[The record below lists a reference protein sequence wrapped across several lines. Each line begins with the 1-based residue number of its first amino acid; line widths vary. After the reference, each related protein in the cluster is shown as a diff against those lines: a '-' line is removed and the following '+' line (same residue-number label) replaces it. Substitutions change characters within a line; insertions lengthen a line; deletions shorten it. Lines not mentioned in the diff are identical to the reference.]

1 MTMRLP
7 NRLPNGPAGI
17 IDAENTMAIDMAKAA
32 RPTRTDLP
40 PASSD
45 AGRPGTATLR
55 EVAELACVS
64 KATVSRFINSPEIVS
79 PSVRER
85 IQIAIDHLG
94 WVPHAAARALATQ
107 RTGTV
112 GAVVP
117 TLANEHF
124 ATAIQVLQDE
134 LEERGY
140 TLLLGCSEYD
150 LDREYRQVRKML
162 ERGVDAIAVVGE
174 GHHSDLYPLLEQRSV
189 PCVSTFTFGAKQRSI
204 CVGVD
209 NYRAFYDATNYL
221 LDLGHRR
228 IAMIAQNA
236 DTNDRAAA
244 RRDGVRDAL
253 AEHGIAIH
261 PAHVAEGYWGVQEGR
276 RLFGQIMAAPIAP
289 PTAIICG
296 NGSFA
301 TGAMLEAMAAGY
313 DVPGKLS
320 LIGFDDFEVM
330 AELPIPITTVR
341 VPSAEIGKRAAELLI
356 AQLSGEAD
364 AKSVECAA
372 TLIVRE
378 SCAPPHA
385 G

>member
-1 MTMRLP
+1 MRLP
-7 NRLPNGPAGI
+7 DEAAVI
-17 IDAENTMAIDMAKAA
+17 IAAENSKAKAKANHMAKAA
-32 RPTRTDLP
+32 RPTRHDP
-40 PASSD
+40 PAEPSVSV
-45 AGRPGTATLR
+45 RPGAATLR

-107 RTGTV
+107 RTGTI

-134 LEERGY
+134 LEEKGY

-150 LDREYRQVRKML
+150 LQREYRQVRKML

-174 GHHSDLYPLLEQRSV
+174 GHHPDLYTLLNQRNV
-189 PCVSTFTFGAKQRSI
+189 PCVSTFTFAAKQRSI

-221 LDLGHRR
+221 LGLGHRR

-244 RRDGVRDAL
+244 RREGVRVAL

-261 PAHVAEGYWGVQEGR
+261 PAHMAEGFWGVQEGR
-276 RLFGQIMAAPIAP
+276 RLFRQIMAAPIEA
-289 PTAIICG
+289 PTAIVCG

-313 DVPGKLS
+313 DVPGHLS

-341 VPSAEIGKRAAELLI
+341 VPSAEIGRRTAELLI
-356 AQLSGEAD
+356 AQLNGESD
-364 AKSVECAA
+364 TRSIECEA
-372 TLIVRE
+372 TLIVRQ
-378 SCAPPHA
+378 SCARPRSD
-385 G
+385 

>member
-1 MTMRLP
+1 MPMRLP
-7 NRLPNGPAGI
+7 HEAAVI
-17 IDAENTMAIDMAKAA
+17 IAAENSTAIDMAKAA
-32 RPTRTDLP
+32 RPTRQEP
-40 PASSD
+40 PAAPSV
-45 AGRPGTATLR
+45 AVRPGAATLR
-55 EVAELACVS
+55 DVAELACVS

-107 RTGTV
+107 RTGTI

-134 LEERGY
+134 LEEKGY

-150 LDREYRQVRKML
+150 LQREYRQVRKML

-174 GHHSDLYPLLEQRSV
+174 GHHPDLYPLLDQRNV
-189 PCVSTFTFGAKQRSI
+189 PCVSTFTFAAKQRSI

-209 NYRAFYDATNYL
+209 NYRAFYDATQYL
-221 LDLGHRR
+221 LGLGHRR

-244 RRDGVRDAL
+244 RREGVRVAL
-253 AEHGIAIH
+253 AEHGVAIH
-261 PAHVAEGYWGVQEGR
+261 PAHMAEGFWGVQEGR
-276 RLFGQIMAAPIAP
+276 RLFRQIMAAPIEP
-289 PTAIICG
+289 PTAIVCG

-301 TGAMLEAMAAGY
+301 TGAMLEAIAGDY
-313 DVPGKLS
+313 DVPGYLS

-341 VPSAEIGKRAAELLI
+341 VPSAEIGRRTAELLI
-356 AQLSGEAD
+356 AQLNGEAD
-364 AKSVECAA
+364 TQSVECEA

-378 SCAPPHA
+378 SCAKPRA
-385 G
+385 V

>member
-1 MTMRLP
+1 MCLP
-7 NRLPNGPAGI
+7 NEPAGI
-17 IDAENTMAIDMAKAA
+17 IGTENNSAIDMAKAA
-32 RPTRTDLP
+32 RPTRNEQLAAPSVADR
-40 PASSD
+40 PA
-45 AGRPGTATLR
+45 TATLR
-55 EVAELACVS
+55 EVAQLACVS

-85 IQIAIDHLG
+85 IQLAIDHLG

-134 LEERGY
+134 LEEKGY
-140 TLLLGCSEYD
+140 TLLLACSEYD
-150 LDREYRQVRKML
+150 LQREYRQVRKML

-174 GHHSDLYPLLEQRSV
+174 GHHPDLYPLLKQRDV
-189 PCVSTFTFGAKQRSI
+189 PCVSTFTFGPKQRSI
-204 CVGVD
+204 SVGVD

-244 RRDGVRDAL
+244 RREGVRVAL
-253 AEHGIAIH
+253 AERGIAIH
-261 PAHVAEGYWGVQEGR
+261 PAHMAEGYWGVQEGR
-276 RLFGQIMAAPIAP
+276 KLFSQIMAAPIEP
-289 PTAIICG
+289 PTALVCG

-313 DVPGKLS
+313 DVPGHLS

-341 VPSAEIGKRAAELLI
+341 VPSAEIGRRTAELLI
-356 AQLSGEAD
+356 AQLNGETD
-364 AKSVECAA
+364 VRSVECKS
-372 TLIVRE
+372 TLILRE
-378 SCAPPHA
+378 SCAPPFSD
-385 G
+385 

>member
-1 MTMRLP
+1 MRLP
-7 NRLPNGPAGI
+7 TRLVNEPAGI
-17 IDAENTMAIDMAKAA
+17 IGTENTTAIDMAKAA
-32 RPTRTDLP
+32 RPTRNEQ
-40 PASSD
+40 PAAPTI
-45 AGRPGTATLR
+45 AGRPGAATLR
-55 EVAELACVS
+55 DVAELACVS
-64 KATVSRFINSPEIVS
+64 KATVSRFINSPQVVS

-85 IQIAIDHLG
+85 IQVAIDHLG

-134 LEERGY
+134 LEEKGY

-150 LDREYRQVRKML
+150 LQREYRQVRKML

-174 GHHSDLYPLLEQRSV
+174 GHHPDLYPLLEQRDV
-189 PCVSTFTFGAKQRSI
+189 PCVSTFTFASSRRTI

-209 NYRAFYDATNYL
+209 NYRAFYDATKYL

-244 RRDGVRDAL
+244 RREGVRVAL

-261 PAHVAEGYWGVQEGR
+261 PAHMAEGYWGVQEGR
-276 RLFGQIMAAPIAP
+276 KLFRQIMAAPIEP
-289 PTAIICG
+289 PTAIVCG

-313 DVPGKLS
+313 DVPGHLS

-341 VPSAEIGKRAAELLI
+341 VPSAEIGRRTADLLI
-356 AQLSGEAD
+356 AQLNGKTDIDSI
-364 AKSVECAA
+364 ECEA

-378 SCAPPHA
+378 SCARPRSS
-385 G
+385 

>member
-1 MTMRLP
+1 MRLP
-7 NRLPNGPAGI
+7 KEPAGI
-17 IDAENTMAIDMAKAA
+17 IGAENTTAIDMAKAA
-32 RPTRTDLP
+32 RPTRNEQ
-40 PASSD
+40 PAPQSV
-45 AGRPGTATLR
+45 AARPGAATLR
-55 EVAELACVS
+55 DVAELACVS

-85 IQIAIDHLG
+85 IQVAIDHLG

-107 RTGTV
+107 RTGTI

-134 LEERGY
+134 LEEKGY

-150 LDREYRQVRKML
+150 LQREYRQVRKML

-174 GHHSDLYPLLEQRSV
+174 GHHPDLYPLLEQRDV
-189 PCVSTFTFGAKQRSI
+189 PCVSTFTFAPKHQSV

-209 NYRAFYDATNYL
+209 NYRAFYDATKYL

-244 RRDGVRDAL
+244 RREGVRVAL

-261 PAHVAEGYWGVQEGR
+261 PAHMAEGYWGVHEGR
-276 RLFGQIMAAPIAP
+276 KLFGQIMAAPIEL
-289 PTAIICG
+289 PTAIVCG

-313 DVPGKLS
+313 DVPGHLS

-341 VPSAEIGKRAAELLI
+341 VPSAEIGRRTADLLI
-356 AQLSGEAD
+356 AQLNGETD
-364 AKSVECAA
+364 PQSIECEA

-378 SCAPPHA
+378 SCARPRS

>member
-1 MTMRLP
+1 MRLP
-7 NRLPNGPAGI
+7 KEAAVI
-17 IDAENTMAIDMAKAA
+17 IAAENSKANAKANHMAKAA
-32 RPTRTDLP
+32 RPTRHDP
-40 PASSD
+40 PAEPSVSV
-45 AGRPGTATLR
+45 RPGAATLR

-107 RTGTV
+107 RTGTI

-134 LEERGY
+134 LEEKGY

-150 LDREYRQVRKML
+150 LQREYRQVRKML

-174 GHHSDLYPLLEQRSV
+174 GHHPDLYTLLDQRNV
-189 PCVSTFTFGAKQRSI
+189 PCVSTFTFAAKQRSI

-221 LDLGHRR
+221 LGLGHRR

-236 DTNDRAAA
+236 NTNDRAAA
-244 RRDGVRDAL
+244 RREGVRVAL

-261 PAHVAEGYWGVQEGR
+261 PAHMAEGFWGVQEGR
-276 RLFGQIMAAPIAP
+276 RLFRQIMAAPIEA
-289 PTAIICG
+289 PTAIVCG

-313 DVPGKLS
+313 DVPGHLS

-341 VPSAEIGKRAAELLI
+341 VPSAEIGRRTAELLI
-356 AQLSGEAD
+356 AQLNGESD
-364 AKSVECAA
+364 TRSIECEA
-372 TLIVRE
+372 TLIVRQ
-378 SCAPPHA
+378 SCARPRSD
-385 G
+385 

>member
-1 MTMRLP
+1 MRLP
-7 NRLPNGPAGI
+7 NEPAGI
-17 IDAENTMAIDMAKAA
+17 IGAENTTAIDMAKAA
-32 RPTRTDLP
+32 RPNRNEQ
-40 PASSD
+40 PAAPSVT
-45 AGRPGTATLR
+45 GRPGAATLR
-55 EVAELACVS
+55 DVAALACVS

-107 RTGTV
+107 RTGTI

-134 LEERGY
+134 LEEKGY

-150 LDREYRQVRKML
+150 LQREYRQVRKML

-174 GHHSDLYPLLEQRSV
+174 GHHPDLYPLLEQRDV
-189 PCVSTFTFGAKQRSI
+189 PCVSTFTFASKQRSI

-209 NYRAFYDATNYL
+209 NYRAFYDATKYL

-228 IAMIAQNA
+228 IAMLAQNA

-244 RRDGVRDAL
+244 RREGVRVAL

-261 PAHVAEGYWGVQEGR
+261 PAHMAEGYWGVQEGR
-276 RLFGQIMAAPIAP
+276 KLFARIMAAPIEP
-289 PTAIICG
+289 PTAIVCG

-313 DVPGKLS
+313 DVPGHLS

-341 VPSAEIGKRAAELLI
+341 VPSAEIGRRTAELLI
-356 AQLSGEAD
+356 AQLNGEAD
-364 AKSVECAA
+364 TQSIECEA

-378 SCAPPHA
+378 SCARPHS

>member
-1 MTMRLP
+1 
-7 NRLPNGPAGI
+7 
-17 IDAENTMAIDMAKAA
+17 MAKAA
-32 RPTRTDLP
+32 RPTRTDQ
-40 PASSD
+40 PAVPSV

-79 PSVRER
+79 PGVRER

-124 ATAIQVLQDE
+124 ATAIEVLQDE
-134 LEERGY
+134 LEEKGY

-150 LDREYRQVRKML
+150 LQREYRQVRKML

-174 GHHSDLYPLLEQRSV
+174 GHHPDLYPLLEQRSV
-189 PCVSTFTFGAKQRSI
+189 PCVSTFTFSAKQRSI
-204 CVGVD
+204 CVGVN

-221 LDLGHRR
+221 LSLGHRR

-244 RRDGVRDAL
+244 RREGVRDAL

-261 PAHVAEGYWGVQEGR
+261 PAHVVEGYWGVQEGR
-276 RLFGQIMAAPIAP
+276 RLFGQIMAAPIDP
-289 PTAIICG
+289 PTAIVCG

-313 DVPGKLS
+313 DVPNQLS
-320 LIGFDDFEVM
+320 LIGFDDFELM

-341 VPSAEIGKRAAELLI
+341 VPSAEIGKRTADLLI
-356 AQLSGEAD
+356 AQLNGEEGIQ
-364 AKSVECAA
+364 SIECES
-372 TLIVRE
+372 TLMVRN
-378 SCAPPHA
+378 SCAPPRSA
-385 G
+385 

>member
-1 MTMRLP
+1 
-7 NRLPNGPAGI
+7 
-17 IDAENTMAIDMAKAA
+17 MAKAA
-32 RPTRTDLP
+32 RPTP
-40 PASSD
+40 PEQPATPSTSV
-45 AGRPGTATLR
+45 RVGTATLR
-55 EVAELACVS
+55 DVAELACVS
-64 KATVSRFINSPEIVS
+64 KATVSRFVNSPEIVS

-85 IQIAIDHLG
+85 IQVAIDHLG
-94 WVPHAAARALATQ
+94 WVPHAAARALATH
-107 RTGTV
+107 RTGTI

-134 LEERGY
+134 LEEKGY

-150 LDREYRQVRKML
+150 LQREYRQVRKML

-174 GHHSDLYPLLEQRSV
+174 GHHPDLYPLLDQRNV
-189 PCVSTFTFGAKQRSI
+189 PCVSTFTFAPDHRSV

-209 NYRAFYDATNYL
+209 NYRAFYDATQYL
-221 LDLGHRR
+221 VGLGHRR

-244 RRDGVRDAL
+244 RREGVRVAL

-261 PAHVAEGYWGVQEGR
+261 PAHMAEGYWGVQEGR
-276 RLFGQIMAAPIAP
+276 RLFSQIMAAPIEP
-289 PTAIICG
+289 PTAFICG

-301 TGAMLEAMAAGY
+301 TGAMLEAMAKGY
-313 DVPGKLS
+313 DVPGQLS
-320 LIGFDDFEVM
+320 LIGFDDFEIM

-341 VPSAEIGKRAAELLI
+341 VPSAEIGRRTADLLI
-356 AQLSGEAD
+356 AQLNGDRETQSI
-364 AKSVECAA
+364 ECEA

-378 SCAPPHA
+378 SCAAPRTA
-385 G
+385 

>member
-1 MTMRLP
+1 MRLP
-7 NRLPNGPAGI
+7 HEAAVI
-17 IDAENTMAIDMAKAA
+17 IAAENSKAIAKANDMAKAA
-32 RPTRTDLP
+32 RPTRHEQ
-40 PASSD
+40 PAAPSV
-45 AGRPGTATLR
+45 AVRPGAATLR

-64 KATVSRFINSPEIVS
+64 KATVSRFINSPEVVS

-107 RTGTV
+107 RTGTI

-134 LEERGY
+134 LEEKGY

-150 LDREYRQVRKML
+150 LQREYRQVRKML

-174 GHHSDLYPLLEQRSV
+174 GHHPDLYALLDQRNV
-189 PCVSTFTFGAKQRSI
+189 PCVSTFTFAAKQRSI

-209 NYRAFYDATNYL
+209 NYRAFYDATHYL
-221 LDLGHRR
+221 LGLGHRR

-244 RRDGVRDAL
+244 RREGVRVAL

-261 PAHVAEGYWGVQEGR
+261 PAHMAEGFWGVQEGR
-276 RLFGQIMAAPIAP
+276 RLFSQIMAAPIEP
-289 PTAIICG
+289 PTAIVCG

-313 DVPGKLS
+313 DVPGHLS

-341 VPSAEIGKRAAELLI
+341 VPSAEIGRRTAELLI
-356 AQLSGEAD
+356 AQLNGESD
-364 AKSVECAA
+364 TQSVECEA

-378 SCAPPHA
+378 SCAQPRSD
-385 G
+385 